1 MNKLY
6 GMLGLAQKAGKV
18 AAGTYLVKQ
27 AFLYETACLLIIAE
41 DTSERTA
48 LEFTALAQKANVKC
62 IIYGDKAQLGKAIGK
77 PPKNLIAVNDSGFAA
92 AILKIYGEDA

>member
-1 MNKLY
+1 MNTDTDAVTYLQ
-6 GMLGLAQKAGKV
+6 LA
-18 AAGTYLVKQ
+18 TELVKQ
-27 AFLYETACLLIIAE
+27 VNPMAILIAE

-48 LEFTALAQKANVKC
+48 SEFTAIAQKANVKC